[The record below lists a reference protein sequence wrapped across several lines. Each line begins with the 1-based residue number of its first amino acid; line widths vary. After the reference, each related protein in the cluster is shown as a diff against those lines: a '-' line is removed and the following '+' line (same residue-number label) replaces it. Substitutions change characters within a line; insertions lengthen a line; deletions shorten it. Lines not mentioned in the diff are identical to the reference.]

1 MLSWSPQLL
10 VRSFSFTFSSGKSTS
25 FNFEETIS
33 KPTKNV
39 ADTIPKCNQNLSIS
53 SLESSPVHDNEN
65 LSSQNL
71 EKLERTDTTQIEFYT
86 SQLKLDDL
94 CFYTCCERYP
104 CYEHVV
110 ELSQC
115 PNKMNQEFDNQR
127 SCVGERTEERKEN
140 HFYLS
145 RDSSIHDPR
154 EDLNMLHEDSDESE
168 TGSEE
173 SDDTMPSET
182 FTCCKNDMCK
192 KEDIVILNMCPN
204 GTKSECSP
212 VLLSPMTDE
221 KEYKIKDLTHY
232 LGMKDGVRYSS
243 VSTMDEPKLI
253 KKFSRSFKRSKKH
266 KDN

>member
-1 MLSWSPQLL
+1 MFSWSPQLL
-10 VRSFSFTFSSGKSTS
+10 VRSFSFNFSSGKSTS

-39 ADTIPKCNQNLSIS
+39 ADTIPKCNHNLSIS

-71 EKLERTDTTQIEFYT
+71 EKLESTDTTQIEFYT

-104 CYEHVV
+104 CYEAVV

-115 PNKMNQEFDNQR
+115 PNKMNQQLDNQHPT
-127 SCVGERTEERKEN
+127 VAERTEERKEV
-140 HFYLS
+140 HFFLS
-145 RDSSIHDPR
+145 QNSSIHDPR
-154 EDLNMLHEDSDESE
+154 EDINLLHEDGDESE
-168 TGSEE
+168 TGSDI
-173 SDDTMPSET
+173 SDDTMRSET
-182 FTCCKNDMCK
+182 FTCCNNDTCK
-192 KEDIVILNMCPN
+192 KEDIVVLNICPN
-204 GTKSECSP
+204 GSKSGCFP
-212 VLLSPMTDE
+212 ILSPMTDE
-221 KEYKIKDLTHY
+221 KEYKIKDLTNF

-243 VSTMDEPKLI
+243 VSTIEEPKLMR
-253 KKFSRSFKRSKKH
+253 KFSRSFKRSIKN